1 MGLTLDVLVDGR
13 RSEALS
19 TRWRTLS
26 VTDGVGYES
35 DRAVLVVTV
44 ARPKV
49 IEVPRLGSEISFV
62 VKRDGG
68 AREELGGALRTSS
81 ISGDSRDGSI
91 TVEAGAVKPGGV
103 LREQRTTSWTGKA
116 LGEIVGAIA
125 ERSGLVPAVS
135 AALAGIVPMGPIQEG
150 ESDRQFLGRLLDR
163 ENARINIKD
172 GRLIA
177 LAEGETRAA
186 VSGATLPATVVDLR
200 GEAWVRWRRADSAVK
215 GTVVARYIA
224 EDGATVAMV
233 KAGRGFPERELQTIF
248 GSPGE
253 ALRAAERRL
262 LSAVASRDWIEIETG
277 LTPGARAH
285 YPLEVKGQPM
295 GFPSRFA
302 LHEVN
307 HLVGG
312 QVARTR
318 MRARP

>member
-1 MGLTLDVLVDGR
+1 M
-13 RSEALS
+13 
-19 TRWRTLS
+19 
-26 VTDGVGYES
+26 TDGVGYES

-44 ARPKV
+44 VRPKV

-68 AREELGGALRTSS
+68 VGEELGGALRTSS

-135 AALAGIVPMGPIQEG
+135 AALVDIVPMGPIQEG

-163 ENARINIKD
+163 ENAKMNIKD

-177 LAEGETRAA
+177 LAEGEKGAS
-186 VSGATLPATVVDLR
+186 VSGATLPVTVVDLR

-233 KAGRGFPERELQTIF
+233 KAGRGFVQRPLGGTTNLAA
-248 GSPGE
+248 GL
-253 ALRAAERRL
+253 AARAAFDGGMPAASGAQAGGAPGLVALAAAFAADAAPGLHLPAAVELPLGAGLRVARPLARPARL
-262 LSAVASRDWIEIETG
+262 
-277 LTPGARAH
+277 GARLAH
-285 YPLEVKGQPM
+285 RGPLHNV
-295 GFPSRFA
+295 
-302 LHEVN
+302 
-307 HLVGG
+307 
-312 QVARTR
+312 R
-318 MRARP
+318 MAMERL